1 MASAL
6 KNWPFVRA
14 GTILMSTQAF
24 RRKAFQPSVI
34 RNYASGAGD
43 KSGGSKFGLFAALA
57 GAAGAGGGYYVWS
70 TQNSDGG
77 SKGVRKQED
86 YQKVYNAI
94 AQILEENPQYD
105 DGSYGPVLLR
115 LAWHASGT
123 YDKATNDGGSARGSM
138 RFDPESK
145 HGANAGLHIAREKL
159 EKIKKQFPWISYG
172 DLWTL
177 GGVVAVQE
185 MVNISN
191 RINRK
196 PSRT

>member
-1 MASAL
+1 M
-6 KNWPFVRA
+6 
-14 GTILMSTQAF
+14 
-24 RRKAFQPSVI
+24 
-34 RNYASGAGD
+34 YD
-43 KSGGSKFGLFAALA
+43 
-57 GAAGAGGGYYVWS
+57 
-70 TQNSDGG
+70 
-77 SKGVRKQED
+77 
-86 YQKVYNAI
+86 AI

-123 YDKATNDGGSARGSM
+123 YCKTIKDGGSAKASM
-138 RFDPESK
+138 RFEPESK

-185 MVNISN
+185 MVNTLI
-191 RINRK
+191 K
-196 PSRT
+196 YKFQHCLTKKKKYFL